1 MRAATES
8 PIFANDSRL
17 IHDLTKSTCMIRAMH
32 FAYRR
37 YFVNWACAIVLSYA
51 CFSSGEENTNK
62 LPELG
67 DASSALVSPDAEKAI
82 GEQFLKQIRAQL
94 PTIDDPILK
103 YYTNLN
109 LYRLATHS
117 DLKEVVLHPVLID
130 SDQINAFAAPG
141 GIIGINLGLYLAAQD
156 VHEYSSVIAHE
167 IAHLSQ
173 RHFARGLEAQR
184 AQSIPALLGM
194 LTGALI
200 VAAGGGEAGLATV
213 TAAQALAQ
221 GEALRYSRGREKEA
235 DRVGLSTLARSK
247 MDPYGMSR
255 MFERMQRA
263 YRFTER
269 PPEFLLTHPIT
280 QTRIADAL
288 NQAAKYPRQEYD
300 SSLEYLY
307 MRARAVVHYAK
318 TAQQAIRD
326 ARSRVETA
334 DSLDNRYLLAL
345 ALSRAEKH
353 ESAINQMR
361 ALYENNE
368 NSILLTTSFAEILI
382 SANRLNEAN
391 QVLEKSLRL
400 NPTNAPL
407 SMLLAR
413 SLQEEERFSEA
424 QKILWQQTRLRPIDT
439 DTWYQLAEISGLAGN
454 VIDVHRAR
462 AEYFVLHGAYQNAVQ
477 HLQYARSLVD
487 ENNSYLV
494 LKLDQ
499 RIVDLRAEEEAN
511 RRAG

>member
-1 MRAATES
+1 MG
-8 PIFANDSRL
+8 DL
-17 IHDLTKSTCMIRAMH
+17 IKSTCMIRPMH
-32 FAYRR
+32 FVYRN
-37 YFVNWACAIVLSYA
+37 YLANWACVVALGCS
-51 CFSSGEENTNK
+51 FFTSGEENTNK

-67 DASSALVSPDAEKAI
+67 DASSALVSPEAEKAI

-109 LYRLATHS
+109 LFRLATHS

-200 VAAGGGEAGLATV
+200 VAAGGGEAGLAAV

-221 GEALRYSRGREKEA
+221 GQALRYSRGREKEA
-235 DRVGLSTLARSK
+235 DRVGLSTLARTK

-280 QTRIADAL
+280 ESRIADAL
-288 NQAAKYPRQEYD
+288 NQAAKYPRQEYAN
-300 SSLEYLY
+300 SLEYLY

-326 ARSRVETA
+326 ARTRIEKA
-334 DSLDNRYLLAL
+334 DSSDNRYLLAL
-345 ALSRAEKH
+345 ALSRGEKH
-353 ESAINQMR
+353 EQAVNQMR
-361 ALYENNE
+361 LLYENND
-368 NSILLTTSFAEILI
+368 NSILLTFSYAEILI
-382 SANRLNEAN
+382 SANRLEEAN
-391 QVLEKSLRL
+391 QILEKSLRL
-400 NPTNAPL
+400 NPSNAPL
-407 SMLLAR
+407 SMLLAQ
-413 SLQEEERFSEA
+413 SLQQEGDFSEA
-424 QKILWQQTRLRPIDT
+424 QKILWEQARLQPIDT
-439 DTWYQLAEISGLAGN
+439 DVWYQLAEISGLAGDI
-454 VIDVHRAR
+454 VDVHRAR

-487 ENNSYLV
+487 ENNNYLV
-494 LKLDQ
+494 QKLDQ

>member
-1 MRAATES
+1 
-8 PIFANDSRL
+8 
-17 IHDLTKSTCMIRAMH
+17 MH
-32 FAYRR
+32 FVYRNCLA
-37 YFVNWACAIVLSYA
+37 NWACVVALS
-51 CFSSGEENTNK
+51 CSFFTSGEENTNK

-67 DASSALVSPDAEKAI
+67 DASSALVSPEAEKAI
-82 GEQFLKQIRAQL
+82 GEQFLKQLRAQL

-200 VAAGGGEAGLATV
+200 VAAGGGEAGLAAV

-221 GEALRYSRGREKEA
+221 GQALRYSRGREKEA
-235 DRVGLSTLARSK
+235 DRVGLSTLARTN

-280 QTRIADAL
+280 ESRIADAL
-288 NQAAKYPRQEYD
+288 NQAAKYPRQEYAN
-300 SSLEYLY
+300 SLEYLY

-326 ARSRVETA
+326 ARTRIEKA
-334 DSLDNRYLLAL
+334 DSSDNRYLLAL
-345 ALSRAEKH
+345 ALSRGEKH
-353 ESAINQMR
+353 EQAVNQMR
-361 ALYENNE
+361 LLYENND
-368 NSILLTTSFAEILI
+368 NSILLTFSYAEILI
-382 SANRLNEAN
+382 SANRLEEAN
-391 QVLEKSLRL
+391 QTLEKSLRL
-400 NPTNAPL
+400 NPSNAPL
-407 SMLLAR
+407 SMLLAQ
-413 SLQEEERFSEA
+413 SLQQEGDFSEA
-424 QKILWQQTRLRPIDT
+424 QKILWEQARLQPIDT
-439 DTWYQLAEISGLAGN
+439 DIWYQLAEISGLAGDI
-454 VIDVHRAR
+454 VDVHRAR

-487 ENNSYLV
+487 ENNNYLV
-494 LKLDQ
+494 QKLDQ